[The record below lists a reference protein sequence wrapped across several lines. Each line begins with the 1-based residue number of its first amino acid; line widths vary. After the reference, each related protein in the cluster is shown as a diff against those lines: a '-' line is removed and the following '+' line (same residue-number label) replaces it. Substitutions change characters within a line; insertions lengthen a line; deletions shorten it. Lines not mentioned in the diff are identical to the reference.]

1 MLSHLSVK
9 NFTLVDE
16 LQLEL
21 NSGMTALTGE
31 TGAGKSILLDALGL
45 TLGDR
50 AYGDQVKQ
58 GRDRADICASF
69 DISAIPAAQAWLEQ
83 HELLQE
89 GDCLLRRVITKEG
102 RSRGFINGQAAPL
115 QQLRELGE
123 MLIDIHSQHAHQSLL
138 KAETHS
144 RLLDDFAGNQ
154 AALKQCR
161 DNFRDWQQKHSLFTQ
176 VRDNF
181 EEISARAQLLRYQV
195 QELDALALEDG
206 ELERLESEQR
216 QLANAEQ
223 TLLHS
228 QEVSQLCEDDESG
241 LLQLMQR
248 ALHKLGDIKDKP
260 ESLSTAEELMLS
272 AQLQL
277 QEAQSEISHHID
289 SFEMDPQRLQSVDD
303 RLSSCFELARKHRI
317 QPEELLGFHLRLSQE
332 LEQLDGGD
340 ERLDQL
346 QQEAETA
353 HTLYNEVATKL
364 SGKRQVAAKRLD
376 KKINEQLQKL
386 SMKSAS
392 FTIALNPSS
401 KPNAQGIDEIE
412 FLISTNPGQPHKPM
426 GKVAS
431 GGELSRISLAIQVVT
446 AQSSSIPT
454 LVFDEVDVGIGG
466 ATADIVGQLLRSL
479 GEQGQVLCVTHLP
492 QVASKAHQHLQ
503 VHKETGSASAQ
514 TQLTELVDDAKVTEI
529 ARMLGG
535 EQLTQQT
542 MAHAKEMI
550 ELATLH

>member
-1 MLSHLSVK
+1 VLSHLSVK

-21 NSGMTALTGE
+21 NQGMTALTGE

-50 AYGDQVKQ
+50 AYGDQVKH

-69 DISAIPAAQAWLEQ
+69 DISGIPAAQAWLEA

-89 GDCLLRRVITKEG
+89 GDCLLRRVVTKEG

-154 AALKQCR
+154 SLLKQCR
-161 DNFRDWQQKHSLFTQ
+161 ENFRDWQQKHSLFTQ

-206 ELERLESEQR
+206 ELARLESEQR

-228 QEVSQLCEDDESG
+228 QEISQLCEDDESG
-241 LLQLMQR
+241 LLQLLQR
-248 ALHKLGDIKDKP
+248 ALHKLSVIKDKP
-260 ESLSTAEELMLS
+260 ENLSAAEELMLS

-289 SFEMDPQRLQSVDD
+289 SFEMDPQRLQWVDD

-317 QPEELLGFHLRLSQE
+317 QAEELLDFHQRLSDE
-332 LEQLDGGD
+332 LGQLDGGD

-346 QQEAETA
+346 QLDAEAAQVLFSEA
-353 HTLYNEVATKL
+353 ATKL
-364 SGKRQVAAKRLD
+364 SGKRQTAAKRLA

-392 FTIALNPSS
+392 FTIALNASN
-401 KPNAQGIDEIE
+401 KPTAQGIDEIE

-446 AQSSSIPT
+446 AQSSCTPT

-503 VHKETGSASAQ
+503 VHKQTGSSSAQ

-542 MAHAKEMI
+542 MAHAKEML

>member
-1 MLSHLSVK
+1 VLSHLSVK

-21 NSGMTALTGE
+21 NQGMTALTGE

-45 TLGDR
+45 TLGGR
-50 AYGDQVKQ
+50 ADGDQVKH
-58 GRDRADICASF
+58 GCDKADICASF
-69 DISAIPAAQAWLEQ
+69 DVTDIPAAREWLER

-89 GDCLLRRVITKEG
+89 GDCLLRRVVTKEG

-123 MLIDIHSQHAHQSLL
+123 TLIDIHSQHAHQSLL
-138 KAETHS
+138 KTETHS

-154 AALKQCR
+154 TLLKQCR
-161 DNFRDWQQKHSLFTQ
+161 DIFRDWQQKNSLFTQ

-181 EEISARAQLLRYQV
+181 EEINARAQLLRYQV

-223 TLLHS
+223 TLTSS
-228 QEVSQLCEDDESG
+228 QEISQLCEDDESG

-248 ALHKLGDIKDKP
+248 ALHKLSEIKDKP
-260 ESLSTAEELMLS
+260 ENLSAAEELMVS

-277 QEAQSEISHHID
+277 QEAQSEINHHID
-289 SFEMDPQRLQSVDD
+289 SFEMDPQRLQLVDD

-317 QPEELLGFHLRLSQE
+317 QAEELLTFHQRLSQE

-346 QQEAETA
+346 QLEAEAAQAQFTE
-353 HTLYNEVATKL
+353 LATKL
-364 SGKRQVAAKRLD
+364 SGKRQTAAKRLT

-386 SMKSAS
+386 SMKSAN
-392 FTIALNPSS
+392 FTIALNDCS
-401 KPNAQGIDEIE
+401 KPTAQGIDDIE

-446 AQSSSIPT
+446 AQSSCTPT

-479 GEQGQVLCVTHLP
+479 GKQGQVLCVTHLP
-492 QVASKAHQHLQ
+492 QVASKAHQHIQ
-503 VHKETGSASAQ
+503 VHKQTGSTSAQ
-514 TQLTELVDDAKVTEI
+514 TQLTELRDGAKVTEI